1 MRGTFVDQGGLFS
14 YIAPEARVPANHPLR
29 KIREL
34 VRDVL
39 GELTRSLGR
48 LYASEGRPS
57 IPPEQ
62 LLSALLLQ
70 VFYGIR
76 SERQL
81 MEQLDY
87 NLLYRWFVGLSPDDP
102 IWDPTTFTKNRD
114 RLQTGA
120 VFAKFMSKLL
130 NHPEVKPL
138 LSDEHFSVDGTLIE
152 AWASHKSFRP
162 KDGSGDDDGGADFHG
177 QQRKNDTHAS
187 TSDPDSRLYRKAAGR
202 EAKLCYMG
210 HATMENRHGLAVAG
224 MVTLANGTAERRASQ
239 IMLKAKAKEAGGRI
253 TVGEDKAYDTADHV
267 AHLRAINVTPHV
279 TQNDCSPQP
288 ASVVGA
294 PSTDAPR
301 GTKAMACR
309 IVSGD
314 DRMHLRLGQAA
325 RHDAQD
331 QASWPS
337 QRLYRLHAQSDRL
350 QPDPH
355 SQTADGVGQRL
366 FTTSDAPKPEAKR
379 RPMHNLRFFSRLLG
393 YSSEITVAWA
403 TGTLRH
409 PWRSFFFKNPSFDC
423 IVA

>member
-87 NLLYRWFVGLSPDDP
+87 NLLYRWFVGLSPDAP

-187 TSDPDSRLYRKAAGR
+187 HAARRLW
-202 EAKLCYMG
+202 
-210 HATMENRHGLAVAG
+210 
-224 MVTLANGTAERRASQ
+224 
-239 IMLKAKAKEAGGRI
+239 
-253 TVGEDKAYDTADHV
+253 HV
-267 AHLRAINVTPHV
+267 A
-279 TQNDCSPQP
+279 
-288 ASVVGA
+288 
-294 PSTDAPR
+294 
-301 GTKAMACR
+301 
-309 IVSGD
+309 IVSSD

-331 QASWPS
+331 QTSWPS

-355 SQTADGVGQRL
+355 SQTADGLGQRL
-366 FTTSDAPKPEAKR
+366 FTTSRPPQNPRQKDGQCTNLQVLPQTVSRGGPVPLVPEATPATTTTR
-379 RPMHNLRFFSRLLG
+379 NTSRL
-393 YSSEITVAWA
+393 SPQ
-403 TGTLRH
+403 H
-409 PWRSFFFKNPSFDC
+409 H
-423 IVA
+423 